1 VLERGEKIAFIGK
14 NGEGKTTLSKIIGG
28 FEPATS
34 GTAELGHNVA
44 MGYYEQHQ
52 AESLDGN
59 QTVLQI
65 IDDVAIGDMRT
76 RVRSLLG
83 AFLFSGEDVDK
94 KVMVLSGGEKS
105 RLALAKMLLM
115 PINLLILDEPTN
127 HLDMQAK
134 NILKQAIQNYNGAVI
149 IVSHDRDFLTGL
161 TDKVYEFRNRQ
172 IKPYLGDIHQFL
184 EERKIETLDELNLGL
199 RRSAAMAA
207 SNNQIDDK
215 ARREQLRQLEKQI
228 KTQQNK
234 ISKSEK
240 NIAELE
246 QKTAQ
251 CEATMAD
258 ANFYTTN
265 PNPQSFIANYDQL
278 KKQLSTEMD
287 TWAELTMELEQWQK
301 EQDKLLIV
309 SY

>member
-1 VLERGEKIAFIGK
+1 MAF
-14 NGEGKTTLSKIIGG
+14 
-28 FEPATS
+28 
-34 GTAELGHNVA
+34 
-44 MGYYEQHQ
+44 
-52 AESLDGN
+52 
-59 QTVLQI
+59 
-65 IDDVAIGDMRT
+65 
-76 RVRSLLG
+76 
-83 AFLFSGEDVDK
+83 
-94 KVMVLSGGEKS
+94 
-105 RLALAKMLLM
+105 RLCS
-115 PINLLILDEPTN
+115 TN
-127 HLDMQAK
+127 HWQQCPKQSRSPTKLHFLLLVPNKKRPLLAHSQQPVSYTHLDVYKRQ
-134 NILKQAIQNYNGAVI
+134 
-149 IVSHDRDFLTGL
+149 VSHDRDFLTGL

-184 EERKIETLDELNLGL
+184 EERKIETLDELNLGM
-199 RRSAAMAA
+199 RKSAAMAA

-258 ANFYTTN
+258 ANFYATN

-301 EQDKLLIV
+301 EQDKLLIA